1 MKYLIIEN
9 GQVFFLDLRN
19 LKKAEK
25 ALTLLQKKIF

>member
-9 GQVFFLDLRN
+9 GQVFLDLRN